1 VSAGLELLRLVAV
14 TAGFAVI
21 GIVAMIIGANIVQ
34 RLDVFDDG
42 PGIGSPQEFVLIA
55 VAAMIGIGLVATHR
69 DSPADLLVAGLT
81 VYAVVGAVYCDV
93 ARGIVPDFFTLL
105 PLGFLIV
112 FALTQA
118 DYGLLIAA
126 FVPPIPFAIAAFA
139 SRGRGMGWGD
149 VKLVAF
155 GGAVLGLETAV
166 AAFCGACILAVL
178 IAVWRKALK
187 EPIPFAPY
195 LAASIAITMAAGLRV

>member
-1 VSAGLELLRLVAV
+1 VSVGLELLRLIAV
-14 TAGFAVI
+14 TAGFAAI
-21 GIVAMIIGANIVQ
+21 GIVAMILGANIVQ
-34 RLDVFDDG
+34 RLDPFDDG

-55 VAAMIGIGLVATHR
+55 MAAMIGIGLVATHR
-69 DSPADLLVAGLT
+69 DSPAQLLVAGIT
-81 VYAVVGAVYCDV
+81 VYAVIGAVYCDV

-118 DYGLLIAA
+118 HYGLLIAA
-126 FVPPIPFAIAAFA
+126 FVPPIPFAIAALF

-149 VKLVAF
+149 VKLVAL

-166 AAFCGACILAVL
+166 AAFIAACILAVL
-178 IAVWRKALK
+178 VAVWRRALK

-195 LAASIAITMAAGLRV
+195 LAGSIAITLAAGLQV

>member
-1 VSAGLELLRLVAV
+1 VNIWLQILWLVAV
-14 TAGFAVI
+14 TSGFAVI
-21 GIVAMIIGANIVQ
+21 GIIAMLLGANIV
-34 RLDVFDDG
+34 RGVDAFDDG

-55 VAAMIGIGLVATHR
+55 VAMMIGIGLVATHR
-69 DSPADLLVAGLT
+69 DSPAQLLIAGIT

-112 FALTQA
+112 LALTQ
-118 DYGLLIAA
+118 GHPSLLIAA
-126 FVPPIPFAIAAFA
+126 FVPPIPFAIAALV

-149 VKLVAF
+149 VKLVAL
-155 GGAVLGLETAV
+155 GGAVLGLESAV
-166 AAFCGACILAVL
+166 IAFCGACVLAVL
-178 IAVWRKALK
+178 VAVWRKPLK

-195 LAASIAITMAAGLRV
+195 LAGSIAITLAAGLQA